1 MKPAYGEAAAKLK
14 QEKVSDPII
23 SKTSIMWFF
32 LFLNGCEKL
41 ICNYWFPWYSIEFF
55 SSNLKFSLRSLF

>member
-23 SKTSIMWFF
+23 SKTSILWFF
-32 LFLNGCEKL
+32 LFLNGVKNSFAIIDFHDIVL
-41 ICNYWFPWYSIEFF
+41 NFF
-55 SSNLKFSLRSLF
+55 LQI